1 MQRLGRVVWR
11 NLLKKLHNLILST
24 VIVVVLVYFL
34 LFFTFIDGIVRLI
47 EHE

>member
-1 MQRLGRVVWR
+1 VWR

>member
-1 MQRLGRVVWR
+1 MWR
-11 NLLKKLHNLILST
+11 NLLKRLPNLVLSI

>member
-1 MQRLGRVVWR
+1 MWR

>member
-1 MQRLGRVVWR
+1 MWR
-11 NLLKKLHNLILST
+11 NLLKRLHNLVLST

-34 LFFTFIDGIVRLI
+34 LFFTFIDRIVRLI